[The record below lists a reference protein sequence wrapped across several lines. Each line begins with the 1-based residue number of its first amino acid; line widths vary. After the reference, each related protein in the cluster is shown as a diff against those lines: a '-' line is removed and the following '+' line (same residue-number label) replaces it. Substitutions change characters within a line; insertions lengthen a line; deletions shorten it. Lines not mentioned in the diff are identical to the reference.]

1 MMIRSAISMIVV
13 YMLISGCSSGQK
25 QAQPILFD
33 ASSLPCDMAKQPD
46 VAKLC
51 GISVVDMIFQTTANT
66 ATQKVCTY
74 YKNAQPEPL
83 PLINLSTEL
92 NQDKNANYDSFF
104 DDLIKNGLPMTD
116 GISKFKKFQDE
127 RFKAVSSDGNPNYN
141 QIYLEV
147 EKQALLIIEYD
158 KSLVKDKDVEEFER
172 KLIELYLYGGP
183 QK

>member
-1 MMIRSAISMIVV
+1 MRALISMIVLCV
-13 YMLISGCSSGQK
+13 LILGCSSGQK
-25 QAQPILFD
+25 QTQPILFD

-51 GISVVDMIFQTTANT
+51 GISVVDMIFQTLTNT
-66 ATQKVCTY
+66 TTQKVCTY

-92 NQDKNANYDSFF
+92 NQDKNTNYDSFF
-104 DDLIKNGLPMTD
+104 DDLVKNGLPMTD
-116 GISKFKKFQDE
+116 GISKFKKIQDD
-127 RFKAVSSDGNPNYN
+127 RFKAVTSASNPNYN

-158 KSLVKDKDVEEFER
+158 KSLVKNKDVEEFER

-183 QK
+183 QT